1 MNEFLELYAE
11 IKRDGAKEL
20 LEYLVNETDFFTAP
34 ASTKYHGAIEG
45 GLVAHSIG
53 VYKRLKEIA
62 KTNNESIAIVSL
74 LHDVCKTNFYKKL
87 FGEFKENQNAPT
99 GWSKTPYYGIDD
111 SFPFGHGEKS
121 VYIINKYMKLT
132 DEEALTIR
140 WHMGGFD
147 EAVKGGS
154 YAMNNVFNKYELPV
168 MLHVAD
174 MLATYCDENN

>member
-11 IKRDGAKEL
+11 IKRDGAKVL

-62 KTNNESIAIVSL
+62 NMNNESIAIVSL

-87 FGEFKENQNAPT
+87 FGDFKPNQNAPT
-99 GWSKTPYYGIDD
+99 DWSKVSYYGVDD

-121 VYIINKYMKLT
+121 VYIINKFMKLT
-132 DEEALTIR
+132 DEEALAIR

-174 MLATYCDENN
+174 MLATYCDEAV